1 MTSGTPDRPRILFL
15 SHSHAFG
22 PFRVG
27 SHHYARTLAQRGAG
41 VVHLSTPI
49 SLAHRAS
56 GRVSRADDAAVPRG
70 PHRDADGVTRLVP
83 RTMLPRPYGPFRVA
97 NELRRHGIRPE
108 FDAVLIDQP
117 LLWDDTVRSLTS
129 RLVYRPT
136 DLYPDGVKAQQ
147 QRLIVAAADG
157 VIATSAE
164 VLRDL
169 GPLAVPALA
178 LENGVDA
185 AHFATPSA
193 ETDTRLN
200 VCVYVGALDGRFDW
214 TQLATWA
221 QSNPEVRF
229 VIAGPAAE
237 PQVEL
242 PHNVELLGPIAYDDV
257 PALLQGS
264 RVGLLPLS
272 DDPLNAGRSPMKLYE
287 YLSAGLAVVS
297 RETPVIH
304 ADESAGVF
312 TYGGS
317 VDAGAALHRALRH
330 PSPNAAGTQRAVAES
345 WDAKTDALA
354 QFIWGLA
361 GR

>member
-1 MTSGTPDRPRILFL
+1 MTGSTPARPRILFL

-27 SHHYARTLAQRGAG
+27 SHHYARTLAQRGAD

-49 SLAHRAS
+49 SLAHRAT
-56 GRVSRADDAAVPRG
+56 GRVSRPDDAAVPRG
-70 PHRDADGVTRLVP
+70 PRRDADGVTHIIP
-83 RTMLPRPYGPFRVA
+83 RTTLPRPYGPFRVA
-97 NELRRHGIRPE
+97 NELRRHGIGPE

-117 LLWDDTVRSLTS
+117 LLWDDTVRGLTP

-136 DLYPDGVKAQQ
+136 DLYPDGVKAER

-164 VLRDL
+164 VLHGL
-169 GPLAVPALA
+169 GPLTVPALV

-185 AHFATPSA
+185 ARFAQPSPEVGPRPA
-193 ETDTRLN
+193 

-221 QSNPEVRF
+221 RSNPEVRF
-229 VIAGPAAE
+229 AIAGPVAE
-237 PQVEL
+237 PPVAL
-242 PHNVELLGPIAYDDV
+242 ADNVELLGPIVYDAV
-257 PALLQGS
+257 PALLHGA

-287 YLSAGLAVVS
+287 YLSAGLAVLS
-297 RETPVIH
+297 RATPVIR
-304 ADESAGVF
+304 ADEGAGVF
-312 TYGGS
+312 TYGEG
-317 VDAGAALHRALRH
+317 VDAGAALDRALRH
-330 PSPNAAGTQRAVAES
+330 PSPNAAGTQRASAES
-345 WDAKTDALA
+345 WHAKTDALERIVWSVPA
-354 QFIWGLA
+354 
-361 GR
+361 R